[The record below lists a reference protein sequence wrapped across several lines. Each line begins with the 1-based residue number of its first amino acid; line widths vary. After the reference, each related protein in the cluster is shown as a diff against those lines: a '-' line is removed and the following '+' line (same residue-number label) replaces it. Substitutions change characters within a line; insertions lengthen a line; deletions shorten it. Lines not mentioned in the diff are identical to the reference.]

1 VRLNNWPEPVK
12 VSVKGQYAVVALRN
26 YLGKSY
32 NTDTAAIGKLVPPTL
47 ADAKGGNPLPLAAP
61 ASLMP
66 NKKPSAKPTLSTATK
81 K

>member
-1 VRLNNWPEPVK
+1 

-32 NTDTAAIGKLVPPTL
+32 NTDTAAIGKLAAPAV
-47 ADAKGGNPLPLAAP
+47 ADTKGGNPLPLATP
-61 ASLMP
+61 AASP
-66 NKKPSAKPTLSTATK
+66 ATKKPMAKPTAAAVTSTATK